1 MKQMSLEL
9 ERLSGGLRKSQDDN
23 VQLDNRNKNL
33 GKEFEELNRRYAE
46 LQATVRNKFE
56 VEATR
61 TITTLEQSV
70 T

>member
-9 ERLSGGLRKSQDDN
+9 DRLSGGLRKSQDDN

-56 VEATR
+56 V
-61 TITTLEQSV
+61 
-70 T
+70 